1 MNVTRYLKNR
11 KDPQSRQI
19 LFDGEPLT
27 MEAVWRLRDD
37 FFPRRGAPPPPVL
50 PPQGEGGTLE
60 RAPEV

>member
-11 KDPQSRQI
+11 KDPKSRQF

-37 FFPRRGAPPPPVL
+37 FFPRRAGQAQARGVSF
-50 PPQGEGGTLE
+50 QNED
-60 RAPEV
+60 